1 MRASS
6 RIPVL
11 LAALASVAVSV
22 SIPGLPACAGNC
34 VTSFGNCAQLAVG
47 CICSDTTLLA
57 NLACCVGSNCD
68 AADQNKA
75 TRFGKL
81 DRGVIETL
89 ANMCNTATITF
100 ADALCA
106 GQSVTNLPMAA
117 TCAPG
122 ADSTPLGTAS
132 SSGSSTTGSSSAT
145 TSAPASASS
154 ASTASGSA
162 ASVASSAATTSAP
175 AAASTSKSAGEMGY
189 GVGAAGL
196 GLVFAGIVAAL

>member
-1 MRASS
+1 MRASTS
-6 RIPVL
+6 LPVL
-11 LAALASVAVSV
+11 LAALASVAVTV

-68 AADQNKA
+68 AADQN
-75 TRFGKL
+75 T
-81 DRGVIETL
+81 
-89 ANMCNTATITF
+89 TITF

-106 GQSVTNLPMAA
+106 GQSVTNLPQAA

-122 ADSTPLGTAS
+122 AASTPLGTAS
-132 SSGSSTTGSSSAT
+132 SSGSSSTGSSSAT
-145 TSAPASASS
+145 MSAPASASS

-162 ASVASSAATTSAP
+162 ASVASSAAATTSA
-175 AAASTSKSAGEMGY
+175 AAATSTSKSAGEMGY
-189 GVGAAGL
+189 GVGSVGL
-196 GLVFAGIVAAL
+196 GLVFAEIVAAL

>member
-1 MRASS
+1 MRASTG
-6 RIPVL
+6 IPVL
-11 LAALASVAVSV
+11 VAALASVVVSV

-34 VTSFGNCAQLAVG
+34 VTSFGNCAQLAVA

-68 AADQNKA
+68 AADQN
-75 TRFGKL
+75 T
-81 DRGVIETL
+81 
-89 ANMCNTATITF
+89 TITF

-122 ADSTPLGTAS
+122 AASTPLGTAS
-132 SSGSSTTGSSSAT
+132 SSGSSTVGSSSAT
-145 TSAPASASS
+145 TSAPASTSS

-162 ASVASSAATTSAP
+162 ASAASSAATTSAP

-189 GVGAAGL
+189 GVGVAGL

>member
-1 MRASS
+1 MRASTS
-6 RIPVL
+6 IPVL

-68 AADQNKA
+68 AADQN
-75 TRFGKL
+75 T
-81 DRGVIETL
+81 
-89 ANMCNTATITF
+89 TITF

-122 ADSTPLGTAS
+122 AASTPLGTAS

-145 TSAPASASS
+145 TSAAASASS
-154 ASTASGSA
+154 AST
-162 ASVASSAATTSAP
+162 ASVASSAATTSAL
-175 AAASTSKSAGEMGY
+175 AAASTSKSAGEMVY
-189 GVGAAGL
+189 GVGSVGL

>member
-6 RIPVL
+6 SIPVL

-57 NLACCVGSNCD
+57 NLACCVGSNCN
-68 AADQNKA
+68 AEDQN
-75 TRFGKL
+75 T
-81 DRGVIETL
+81 
-89 ANMCNTATITF
+89 TITF

-122 ADSTPLGTAS
+122 AASTPLGTASSSGSSTTGSSSATTSAPASAS

-162 ASVASSAATTSAP
+162 ASVASSAVTTSAP

-189 GVGAAGL
+189 GVGSVGL